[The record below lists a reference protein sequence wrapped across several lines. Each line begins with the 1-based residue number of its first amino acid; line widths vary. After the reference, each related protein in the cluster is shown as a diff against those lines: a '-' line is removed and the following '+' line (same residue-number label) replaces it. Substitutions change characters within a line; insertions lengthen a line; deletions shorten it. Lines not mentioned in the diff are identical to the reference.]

1 MGPNPSKGG
10 PPAYRAPQPQAP
22 QAMGGIQLPVVTPAG
37 LPRGDRMVGPLG
49 PHRRTPEEMSKLAG
63 LRQRLEGTQQ
73 GGSSVVLNDGQ
84 APPRQPVEP
93 TIPDPDITPSD
104 GDPTPPAETAP
115 EEEETK
121 ASDKRP
127 MSSDQTP
134 LQRVASSGPEL
145 YAFPAMAYDTEYVDT
160 ILWRASPERRR
171 YVEEHCCKPINADSI
186 TTAFEITQEVLIWE
200 KPKEMWANFRTMAA
214 DDRDLV
220 QRIMDEDYG
229 GSQQQ
234 TAVGA
239 MITTVAAG
247 LKSFMDMRLP
257 EMPSLLNPKAD
268 LAMRLDVMR
277 RRILQTRRIP
287 DPLMVDLVINYGWFV
302 QRVIKFNRKQ
312 LGNG

>member
-1 MGPNPSKGG
+1 MGPSPAKGG

-22 QAMGGIQLPVVTPAG
+22 RVMGGVQLPVVTPAG

-73 GGSSVVLNDGQ
+73 SGSSVVLSDGTQ
-84 APPRQPVEP
+84 PRQPIEP

-104 GDPTPPAETAP
+104 ADPTPPAETTP
-115 EEEETK
+115 EEEQEETK
-121 ASDKRP
+121 AADKKQP
-127 MSSDQTP
+127 ISSDQTP

-145 YAFPAMAYDTEYVDT
+145 YAFPAMAYDTEYVDD

-171 YVEEHCCKPINADSI
+171 HVEAHSCKEIQADSL
-186 TTAFEITQEVLIWE
+186 TTTFEITQEVLIWE
-200 KPKEMWANFRTMAA
+200 KPKPLWANFRTMAA

-220 QRIMDEDYG
+220 QRVMDEDYG
-229 GSQQQ
+229 GSQQL

-247 LKSFMDMRLP
+247 LKSIGDLRLP
-257 EMPSLLNPKAD
+257 ELPSILKSD
-268 LAMRLDVMR
+268 LANRLEAMRKRVLSVR
-277 RRILQTRRIP
+277 RLP

-302 QRVIKFNRKQ
+302 QRVIKFNRTR